1 MDQHRALQSIVDTL
15 KGIDAELS
23 LQRKAQEKM
32 LDQLSDYDQPI
43 NYSMEIAGLA
53 KQVGHLLTKFDEL
66 SKTPAIAEQ
75 SKALLDRIEY
85 AAKRGLDGPML
96 DLRGQVGDL
105 ARTKQALLEGMQSER
120 RWDDQA
126 TALKGRWY
134 FGIALGA
141 TVVALI
147 WLGWARMMGPVDA
160 PLDLDFAWVKSREG
174 QAAREFANLN
184 DVERLLNC
192 SGDGWT
198 VGTTSS
204 GYKFCMTGD
213 RYGWFMRQ

>member
-1 MDQHRALQSIVDTL
+1 MDQHRVLQSIVDTL

-85 AAKRGLDGPML
+85 AAKRGLDGPMH

-126 TALKGRWY
+126 TALKRRWY

-147 WLGWARMMGPVDA
+147 WWGWARMMGPTPEDV
-160 PLDLDFAWVKSREG
+160 AWAMSHEG
-174 QAAREFANLN
+174 QEARELSHLTDLTQFL
-184 DVERLLNC
+184 EC
-192 SGDGWT
+192 SGTEWRT
-198 VGTTSS
+198 ATSER
-204 GYKFCMTGD
+204 GYKICLTGD
-213 RYGWFMRQ
+213 RFGWYMRQ